1 MWILC
6 SRALPLCQRAKMLG
20 EQCPSARKMN
30 KRSKNERD
38 EGKALPHLRR
48 NRLHLAVYNNSVL
61 DDRGAALD
69 QSAFSEITQIAAR
82 RSFDKI
88 DGEFQQ
94 ADFPRVIDALDDG
107 AERFIRALDAMSRAI
122 DH

>member
-6 SRALPLCQRAKMLG
+6 SRALPPCQRVKMLG
-20 EQCPSARKMN
+20 KQCPSARQMN

-38 EGKALPHLRR
+38 EGKALPHLKR

-61 DDRGAALD
+61 DDRGARLN
-69 QSAFSEITQIAAR
+69 QSAVSEITQIAAR

-94 ADFPRVIDALDDG
+94 ADFPRVIDALDD
-107 AERFIRALDAMSRAI
+107 
-122 DH
+122 